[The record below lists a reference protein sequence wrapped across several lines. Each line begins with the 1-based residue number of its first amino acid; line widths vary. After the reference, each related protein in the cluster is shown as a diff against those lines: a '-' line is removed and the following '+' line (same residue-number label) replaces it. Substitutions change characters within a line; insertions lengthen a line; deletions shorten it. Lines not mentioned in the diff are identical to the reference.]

1 MKIFNA
7 SVVVLLAITA
17 LAVYHGTKLDQSYSS
32 RIAAIAI
39 QVNSMNAGWTA
50 ESPSRFINMTK
61 SEVKAL
67 MGTFFEEKSPLPDV
81 SEIHNFNKAA
91 PSSFDSRTAWP
102 KCTSLTEVRDQANCG
117 SCWAFGAAEAMSD
130 RICIQSDQTIQTRI
144 STTDLVTCCNSC
156 GNGCQGGYL
165 GATWSYYQTT
175 GVVTGDLFGDNT
187 LCQPYFLPPCAH
199 HTASTKYPACPAV
212 VNTPSCKKQCN
223 SNYKT

>member
-17 LAVYHGTKLDQSYSS
+17 LAIYHGTKLDQSYSS

-61 SEVKAL
+61 SQVKAL

-91 PSSFDSRTAWP
+91 PSSFDSRKAWP
-102 KCTSLTEVRDQANCG
+102 RCKSLTEIRDQANCG
-117 SCWAFGAAEAMSD
+117 SCWAFGAAAAMSD
-130 RICIQSDQTIQTRI
+130 RICIRSGE
-144 STTDLVTCCNSC
+144 N
-156 GNGCQGGYL
+156 
-165 GATWSYYQTT
+165 
-175 GVVTGDLFGDNT
+175 
-187 LCQPYFLPPCAH
+187 
-199 HTASTKYPACPAV
+199 
-212 VNTPSCKKQCN
+212 
-223 SNYKT
+223 